1 MIPPEL
7 YDQIRTLN
15 APAAK
20 TLREAWLD
28 GPCSGAKITI
38 VEATRLYELAG
49 DKLARAVTDGL
60 TTTRLDGL
68 SVEHRNAH
76 KKKARK
82 KKGKKR

>member
-49 DKLARAVTDGL
+49 DKLARTVTDGL

-68 SVEHRNAH
+68 RVEHRAAQ
-76 KKKARK
+76 KKKAAKRK
-82 KKGKKR
+82 KKR